1 MAGEI
6 AVERGGVLVS
16 WGGGMDGRGDGRE
29 RGGGRGEGEEGAGA
43 GAGLDLTYPR
53 MVRQMLMRRSAPQP
67 AMRKTPRGGT
77 EGMGL
82 VWFF

>member
-6 AVERGGVLVS
+6 AVWCKGLV
-16 WGGGMDGRGDGRE
+16 GGGEGRGREGRD
-29 RGGGRGEGEEGAGA
+29 A
-43 GAGLDLTYPR
+43 YPR

-77 EGMGL
+77 VVGGERKG
-82 VWFF
+82 